1 MAIWLKPRFSYAPAR
16 VRGLKKGLKELKM
29 TKKGKICPKSK
40 IFGGILS
47 TFFLVQALETYTMA
61 IWPKPQFG
69 FSRARVRG
77 LKKGLK
83 GLKMTKKRKICPK
96 SKIILGILSTFF
108 LVQALEK
115 YAMAIWPEPQLSLAW
130 AWVRGVKKCLK
141 GFKMTKKR
149 KICPKSR
156 ILGGIL
162 SKIFLVQAP
171 GTYTM
176 VIWPEPQLSF
186 ARAWV
191 RGAQKGSK
199 GAQND

>member
-16 VRGLKKGLKELKM
+16 VRGLKKGLK
-29 TKKGKICPKSK
+29 
-40 IFGGILS
+40 
-47 TFFLVQALETYTMA
+47 
-61 IWPKPQFG
+61 
-69 FSRARVRG
+69 G
-77 LKKGLK
+77 LNL
-83 GLKMTKKRKICPK
+83 TKKRKICPK

-130 AWVRGVKKCLK
+130 AWVRGVKKCQK

-171 GTYTM
+171 GIYTM
-176 VIWPEPQLSF
+176 VIWPKTRLSF

-199 GAQND
+199 GAQNDQKMENLSQI